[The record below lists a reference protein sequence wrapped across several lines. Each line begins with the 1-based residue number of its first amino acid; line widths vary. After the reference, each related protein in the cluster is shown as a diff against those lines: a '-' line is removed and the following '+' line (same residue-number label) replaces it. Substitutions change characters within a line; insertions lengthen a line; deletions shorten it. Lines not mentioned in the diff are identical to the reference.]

1 MILLEKGGN
10 IMEDINTCTPQPTT
24 ESYFDGKTIQLIGWR
39 LLGLLLTGITLGIG
53 APWAY
58 CMILRWEAKH
68 TVVNGKRLCFTGRG
82 LQLLGKFLLWGLLT
96 VITLG
101 IYIIFIP
108 VRMYKW
114 RISHTRFAEEA
125 DLAPTESNSTGLII
139 GVVCGVVLFL
149 LLAGAAALFFL
160 PTKAIEKQPEPSQDY
175 ITALDPTYTIIIDNG
190 SFIIQGEEIEEE
202 QEEEDEIEIL
212 YIFANGGLNMRSGP
226 GKEYD
231 VIGNIPDGTPI
242 TVVARENGW
251 VYTGD
256 GWCSEEYLK
265 SEPPQSNIAS
275 AEALV
280 GSWLVVSEMQKFDGY
295 DMDAFCRAGELQL
308 RADGSFYHN
317 MCDLYHSTLSDTGW
331 FFPGGETSGGDCPY
345 WKGTYTFNGSHL
357 VLNYEYENVSHY
369 NYESDGSPI
378 YMGSTWEAVSETVNL
393 RVSMS
398 AEGNLLLG
406 YAADIPVYTERNRGS
421 AETEKTLFRM
431 YEPSDSIGSIAQALD
446 RIYPG

>member
-1 MILLEKGGN
+1 
-10 IMEDINTCTPQPTT
+10 MEDINTCAPQPTT

-82 LQLLGKFLLWGLLT
+82 LQLLGKFLLWGLLA

-101 IYIIFIP
+101 IYVIFIP

-139 GVVCGVVLFL
+139 GIICGVVLFL
-149 LLAGAAALFFL
+149 LMAGAAALFLL
-160 PTKAIEKQPEPSQDY
+160 PTRTIEKQPEPSQGY

-190 SFIIQGEEIEEE
+190 SFIIQGEVIEEE
-202 QEEEDEIEIL
+202 KEEIEIL
-212 YIFANGGLNMRSGP
+212 YIFANGGLNLRSGP

-242 TVVARENGW
+242 TVVSRENGW
-251 VYTGD
+251 IYTGE

-275 AEALV
+275 ASALI

-295 DMDAFCRAGELQL
+295 DMDAFCRAGELKL
-308 RADGSFYHN
+308 HDDGTFYHS
-317 MCDLYHSTLSDTGW
+317 MCDFYHGTTGYTGW
-331 FFPGGETSGGDCPY
+331 FCPGGETSGGDCPY

-357 VLNYEYENVSHY
+357 VLHYEYEEVNEYRYEADGYPNYIGSH
-369 NYESDGSPI
+369 
-378 YMGSTWEAVSETVNL
+378 WEAVSETVNL

-406 YAADIPVYTERNRGS
+406 YAADIPIFTERNQGS
-421 AETEKTLFRM
+421 AETKKTLYRISSPDNSLQCIM
-431 YEPSDSIGSIAQALD
+431 DTLD
-446 RIYPG
+446 RYFSVIS